1 MTNTKEQ
8 SVVWKQYP
16 DYPFIE
22 ANQYGEVRTVDR
34 DVTYRNG
41 RKHHYKGRVLK
52 QKLNPNG
59 YMYVTFSVNGKAIHL
74 RVHRIVATCF
84 IPNPNGYL
92 EVNHIDN
99 NRTNNNANNLEWCTR
114 QYNQDYKKNFG
125 TSQAQL
131 FGRPLFAV
139 NLKTGKVL
147 RFESQAEAERELG
160 INHENINRVI
170 KGDRIQAGDYWFTE
184 DKSEI
189 TEEKIQEIKNN
200 MRFYGGV
207 LAVNLETK
215 KVLYFESQT
224 EAAYQLQVD
233 KRNLS
238 NVLKGR
244 RNKTGGCWFCY
255 ANENAIE
262 KTREKFDDE
271 VTSQVKKLMSDNCD

>member
-16 DYPFIE
+16 EIPFIE
-22 ANQYGEVRTVDR
+22 ANQFGEIRTID
-34 DVTYRNG
+34 
-41 RKHHYKGRVLK
+41 HYTVCKDGKRRFVKGRVLK

-59 YMYVTFSVNGKAIHL
+59 YMYVTFSVNGKTIHL

-99 NRTNNNANNLEWCTR
+99 NRTNNNANNLEWCTH
-114 QYNQDYKKNFG
+114 QYNQDHKKNFG

-139 NLKTGKVL
+139 SLKTGKVL
-147 RFESQAEAERELG
+147 RFESRAEAERELG

-170 KGDRIQAGDYWFTE
+170 KGDRIQAGGYWFTE
-184 DKSEI
+184 NKSEI

>member
-1 MTNTKEQ
+1 MENTEQ
-8 SVVWKQYP
+8 EIWRSYP
-16 DYPFIE
+16 EFDFIE
-22 ANQYGEVRTVDR
+22 ASNLGRVRTKDR
-34 DVTYRNG
+34 VVTRSNG
-41 RKHHYKGRVLK
+41 RKQFIKGRVLK

-74 RVHRIVATCF
+74 RVHRIVAICF

-99 NRTNNNANNLEWCTR
+99 NRINNNANNLEWCTR
-114 QYNQDYKKNFG
+114 QYNQDYKKKFG

-139 NLKTGKVL
+139 NLKTDKVL

-160 INHENINRVI
+160 INHENINRVV

-184 DKSEI
+184 NKSEI
-189 TEEKIQEIKNN
+189 TEEKIREIKNN

-262 KTREKFDDE
+262 KTREKFGDE
-271 VTSQVKKLMSDNCD
+271 VASQVKKLMSVNCD